1 MRVRTGQ
8 DVFRLPTEARL
19 PLGPAAWSQWLRRHQ
34 SLVTIATVFALV
46 AAVVAARHNVAALN
60 SLYSLPVGNFS
71 TAADVAALNDEAIA
85 ESSRLQGLVA
95 RINRPIQIL
104 PDAGPGASAASLDQN
119 VPDALGGN
127 LEGNPGEIRIYT
139 VVAGDT
145 VWDIAEH
152 MQLAPD
158 SITWSNP
165 QLSAHSHLRIG
176 EELKIPPT
184 DGVIHEVERD
194 DNLSQL
200 ADRYE
205 VTVPAI
211 MAFEPNGLSSTLLS
225 VGDQLFIPGG
235 IVKAPPRTVTPINYS
250 VTIPPD
256 ALLGTG
262 TFVHPLERRAY
273 VTQGYWSGHAALDFG
288 GSVGTPIRAVDHGIV
303 AHANYG
309 TNYGYGNLVVVNH
322 GNEYVSLYAHLHT
335 VSVKKD
341 DAVRQGQTI
350 GTLGNTGNSTGPHLH
365 LEIRRNGRNLNPAKF
380 LPSN

>member
-8 DVFRLPTEARL
+8 DVFRLPAEARL

-34 SLVTIATVFALV
+34 SLVTIATVFVLV
-46 AAVVAARHNVAALN
+46 VAVVAARHNVEALN
-60 SLYSLPVGNFS
+60 RLSGLSIGNFS
-71 TAADVAALNDEAIA
+71 TAMDGAGLNDDAIA

-104 PDAGPGASAASLDQN
+104 PDSGSGASIASLDQN
-119 VPDALGGN
+119 VPNALEGN

-152 MQLAPD
+152 MQLRPD

-176 EELKIPPT
+176 EKLKIPPVN
-184 DGVIHEVERD
+184 GVIHEVEHD

-200 ADRYE
+200 ADRYD
-205 VTVPAI
+205 VTVPDI
-211 MAFEPNGLSSTLLS
+211 MGFGPNDLSNDLLS
-225 VGDQLFIPGG
+225 VGTQLFTPGG
-235 IVKAPPRTVTPINYS
+235 IVKVPSRTVTPINYS

-262 TFVHPLERRAY
+262 IFVHPLERRARI
-273 VTQGYWSGHAALDFG
+273 TQGYWSGHAALDFG
-288 GSVGTPIRAVDHGIV
+288 GSVGTPIRVVDHGIV

-309 TNYGYGNLVVVNH
+309 LNNGYGNLVVVNH

-335 VSVKKD
+335 VSVKKGET
-341 DAVRQGQTI
+341 VRQGQTI

-365 LEIRRNGRNLNPAKF
+365 LEIRRDGRNLNPAKL